1 MISKRR
7 LVYLL
12 MLVYLVSYITR
23 INFSAVVSEMCD
35 STGISKVLLS
45 LSLTGRF
52 ITYGAGQVVSGILGD
67 RFNPKKLVLYGL
79 VVTTVMN
86 FLIPLCPNPY
96 FMIAVWCVNGFAQA
110 FMWPPIVRIMTT
122 YYDNEEY
129 GRAAVIVSYGSS
141 IGTIIIYLVAPLL
154 IQISGWK
161 AVFAFSVLCGAAFVT
176 IWNKYAPDVE
186 IRTEKNQESGEKGSL
201 LGILLSPVMIFAIAA
216 IILQGMLKDGVAT
229 WMPSYIAETFKL
241 GNAISIL
248 TGVIL
253 PFFGM
258 FSYSI
263 SLSIYNKK
271 IKNPVKC
278 AGVIFATGMLSAV
291 MLYMLPNFNPLFSV
305 FCSALLTGCMHGV
318 NLMLISILPAYFK
331 ETGKVST
338 VSGILN
344 ACVYVGSAIFTYGV
358 ALLAESFGWR
368 TTIFSW
374 VLITA
379 LGTASCIISSYFWKK
394 NV

>member
-12 MLVYLVSYITR
+12 MVIYLVSYLTR
-23 INFSAVVSEMCD
+23 INFGAVISEMCD

-45 LSLTGRF
+45 LSLTGSF
-52 ITYGAGQVVSGILGD
+52 MTYGVGQIVSGILGD
-67 RFNPKKLVLYGL
+67 RFNPKKLVFYGL
-79 VVTTVMN
+79 VVTTMMN

-96 FMIAVWCVNGFAQA
+96 FMIAVWCINGFAQA

-122 YYDNEEY
+122 YFDDEEY
-129 GRAAVIVSYGSS
+129 ARGSVIVSCGSS
-141 IGTIIIYLVAPLL
+141 IGTIIIYLISPLL

-161 AVFAFSVLCGAAFVT
+161 AVFAFSVLCGVAFVL
-176 IWNKYAPDVE
+176 IWNRYAPDVE
-186 IRTEKNQESGEKGSL
+186 GKVEKNQETGKEGTL
-201 LGILLSPVMIFAIAA
+201 LGILISPVMVFAIVT
-216 IILQGMLKDGVAT
+216 IILQGMLKDGVTT
-229 WMPSYIAETFKL
+229 WMPSYIAETFNL
-241 GNAISIL
+241 GNAVSIF
-248 TGVIL
+248 TGIIL
-253 PFFGM
+253 PLFGIL
-258 FSYSI
+258 SYNI
-263 SLSIYNKK
+263 SLRIYNKK

-305 FCSALLTGCMHGV
+305 LCSALLTGCMHGV
-318 NLMLISILPAYFK
+318 NLMIVSILPMYFK

-338 VSGILN
+338 ISGILN
-344 ACVYVGSAIFTYGV
+344 ACVYLGSAIFTYGV

-379 LGTASCIISSYFWKK
+379 LGTISCIISSYFWKK
-394 NV
+394 NR